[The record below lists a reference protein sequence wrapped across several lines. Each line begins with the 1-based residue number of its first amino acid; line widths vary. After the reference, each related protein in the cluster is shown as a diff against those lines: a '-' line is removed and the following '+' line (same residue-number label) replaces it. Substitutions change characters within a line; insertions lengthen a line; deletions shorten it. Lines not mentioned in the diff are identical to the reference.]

1 MVIGMKKCF
10 SKQNNVYKYTDEE
23 LSEIMYDKQLV
34 FVPEVKVAEVLYSYD
49 KSKRYVILKN
59 NNGTYTYI
67 YERII
72 PLDEDEI
79 NLLCLQENFLPA
91 YWCEDSDKHSSFY
104 STQQDAK
111 NGIVEES
118 NYKTYFKREADK

>member
-1 MVIGMKKCF
+1 MVIGMKKWF
-10 SKQNNVYKYTDEE
+10 SKQNNVHKYTDEE
-23 LSEIMYDKQLV
+23 LAEIMYDKQLV
-34 FVPEVKVAEVLYSYD
+34 FVPEVEVAEALYSYD
-49 KSKRYVILKN
+49 KSKRYVILKK

-91 YWCEDSDKHSSFY
+91 YWCEDSDKHSSIY

>member
-1 MVIGMKKCF
+1 MVIEMKKWF
-10 SKQNNVYKYTDEE
+10 NKKNNVYKYTDEE
-23 LSEIMYDKQLV
+23 LAEIMYDKQLV
-34 FVPEVKVAEVLYSYD
+34 FVPEIEVAEVLYSYD

-91 YWCEDSDKHSSFY
+91 YWCEDGDKHCHLY
-104 STQQDAK
+104 NTHQDAL
-111 NGIVEES
+111 NGIFEEP
-118 NYKTYFKREADK
+118 NYKIYFKKEDDK